1 MRAKPNPA
9 LKKQLKVEKEENKK
23 ALPKYNVVYKEEIN
37 IEDFLSVVKEKESV
51 LDLLVE
57 EE

>member
-9 LKKQLKVEKEENKK
+9 LKKQLKVEKEENKIT
-23 ALPKYNVVYKEEIN
+23 LPKYNIVYKEEID
-37 IEDFLSVVKEKESV
+37 IEDFLSVAEEKESV